1 MLYRLALTSG
11 LMLAS
16 FASFAPTAIGQVVF
30 NNVQSG
36 IIEPEGGNLKV
47 LKSTSPGTLNVN
59 VPAGTSATIA
69 ILEPVLQTGSS
80 SDPNGTTRVGY
91 LDFNS
96 SNLSSN
102 GTNSAPLPIGDTNLK
117 VGMRVERPTTFTPGS
132 YNYRLTLSVTVTP
145 N

>member
-11 LMLAS
+11 LMLANFTS
-16 FASFAPTAIGQVVF
+16 FTSTAIGQVVF

-59 VPAGTSATIA
+59 VPSGTSATIA
-69 ILEPVLQTGSS
+69 ILEPGLQSGPS
-80 SDPNGTTRVGY
+80 SDPNGTTRIGY

-96 SNLSSN
+96 YNLRSN

-132 YNYRLTLSVTVTP
+132 YNYRLMLSVTVTP